1 MYKWKWNWC
10 VDNEVYVWR
19 ARKGYITA
27 LSAASH
33 ACVDCPNELMKNQ
46 WTNDEQ
52 SLQQAP
58 LVRTKDLP
66 WGTETGHQLDGSMLN
81 SRSDTLGNDRKKCN
95 RYGSCSSAG
104 DDHGPY
110 AMVKSLPQQLQCMH
124 ASTVLISLLLHE
136 GDQKTVIVETMCSM
150 GLADDKSW
158 QIWTKSLQSYELG
171 RIHAW
176 VRHRPI
182 VCSAM
187 IATDCKRRSAAVS
200 WSQHWTAA
208 NWYDLKGWSCDLK
221 QDTGDLEQYQYW
233 RSCDR
238 SNNGRTLK
246 VYDRSKN

>member
-1 MYKWKWNWC
+1 MRSTCEEPVKDTSLLYQLQVMHAW
-10 VDNEVYVWR
+10 
-19 ARKGYITA
+19 TA
-27 LSAASH
+27 LMNWWKI
-33 ACVDCPNELMKNQ
+33 NEQM
-46 WTNDEQ
+46 TNNRCNKLRWSERRIFREGQ
-52 SLQQAP
+52 RR
-58 LVRTKDLP
+58 VIN
-66 WGTETGHQLDGSMLN
+66 SMDRCLN

-136 GDQKTVIVETMCSM
+136 GDQKTVIVETMRSM

-171 RIHAW
+171 KIHAW

-187 IATDCKRRSAAVS
+187 IATDFKRRSAAVS
-200 WSQHWTAA
+200 WSQQWTAA

-246 VYDRSKN
+246 VCDRSKN